1 MTDGQKKHKLQ
12 QASERQTNV
21 HYNESAISSPEN
33 GIGAQNGSGRS
44 ERSEPVI
51 PNITRAREKNNAS
64 PEAREKVTFSSDAMN
79 AGLKTSTTSTTSTTS
94 DQFLWKR
101 QILDCEL
108 WAKELAGALSSERTD
123 LRQAAAT
130 LEIWLGGRDIDQ
142 SAVTSAIYAINPR
155 MMYAVNWQ

>member
-64 PEAREKVTFSSDAMN
+64 PEAREKV
-79 AGLKTSTTSTTSTTS
+79 KTACSK
-94 DQFLWKR
+94 LVKR
-101 QILDCEL
+101 GVIV
-108 WAKELAGALSSERTD
+108 RTK
-123 LRQAAAT
+123 R
-130 LEIWLGGRDIDQ
+130 GMYGR
-142 SAVTSAIYAINPR
+142 TY
-155 MMYAVNWQ
+155 